1 MTYSNAIVCKNV
13 HTNYF
18 CRVLK
23 QALRSS
29 GGNATEKHI
38 EEVSL
43 CNLFLMEAAKKADQ
57 EFGVAPTSSRHTVR
71 DASADI
77 RKMAVHLLE
86 YHVTTQKPGRNSPPF
101 NDSTNDGFKKMSL
114 TWLKHILTQAEG
126 NEDDTEQQ
134 STQKEV
140 DLDYEIFNV
149 V

>member
-1 MTYSNAIVCKNV
+1 MTHSNAIVCKNV

-23 QALRSS
+23 QALQSS

-43 CNLFLMEAAKKADQ
+43 CSLFFMEAAKKADQ

-77 RKMAVHLLE
+77 KKMAVHL
-86 YHVTTQKPGRNSPPF
+86 YHVTTQSRVNSPPF

-134 STQKEV
+134 NTQKEV